1 MKTTSDIYNIYFDA
15 DIKSVVMEWNGYAS
29 SQQFREGT
37 ELMLNTLV
45 QNNCSKVLANIRDM
59 TIIGMEDQEWLET
72 NFLPRAIKF
81 GFKIIAIITPT
92 SYFNK
97 VAVESI
103 SYKVNK
109 EKLTISFFDNLEE
122 GTKWLKDA

>member
-122 GTKWLKDA
+122 GTKWLKNA